1 MTKCLSIALLLWSH
15 SLKADPLIESESAKD
30 GQIDEVIAACAQ
42 ARKKD
47 EVCDA
52 IVKLRSIG
60 TDAVEVIKEFANLT
74 PAQYFALTVV
84 NAAAQGRIRIRTR
97 PSWAPHLEQTIDI
110 KDESVLITVSTK
122 F

>member
-1 MTKCLSIALLLWSH
+1 MTKWLAIVLLLCSH
-15 SLKADPLIESESAKD
+15 YGKAAPLIESESAKA

-52 IVKLRSIG
+52 IVKLKDIG
-60 TDAVEVIKEFANLT
+60 NDALEAIKEFTNLT
-74 PAQYFALTVV
+74 PAQYFALTVA
-84 NAAAQGRIRIRTR
+84 NAMAQGRIRIRTR
-97 PSWAPHLEQTIDI
+97 PKWAPHYEQTIDI
-110 KDESVLITVSTK
+110 KNKSITILISTQ